1 MVHGLSVRRSR
12 ILVVLILVISATVEV
27 RRSFVLVWPTM
38 LSEN

>member
-27 RRSFVLVWPTM
+27 RRSFVLVWSTM